1 MKGKFFY
8 PLLIFI
14 VWLVAY
20 IISQLLFDQ
29 KLGWDEVAY
38 MSVAKGIADNFDF
51 SARTYTVMGL
61 IKHGYP
67 THFINFPIFPVYLAV
82 FFKLFG
88 SSLYV
93 AYFANW
99 LLALGVLLLL
109 YFIFLMLSENNHKIS
124 FLVSMSYL
132 FCPGILRNCDS
143 AMMEQGG
150 CFLLCLFVYFI
161 LKDYHSGKF
170 NYFTVIKFAFTFLI
184 LWMYKSL
191 YVGIFF
197 GLLAFIFLAYNSKLS
212 GKELNTRVR
221 LPIFLIMSYGL
232 FVLFYYLLSKFVF
245 LPVAPMLTFTDVF
258 CLSTLTCKCYN
269 TVLCF
274 YTMCCFYCTL
284 FFNSF
289 YIHCPYF
296 CTLEKIKPNTEI
308 ICKFFFCYYFKL

>member
-109 YFIFLMLSENNHKIS
+109 YFIFLMLS
-124 FLVSMSYL
+124 
-132 FCPGILRNCDS
+132 
-143 AMMEQGG
+143 
-150 CFLLCLFVYFI
+150 
-161 LKDYHSGKF
+161 
-170 NYFTVIKFAFTFLI
+170 
-184 LWMYKSL
+184 
-191 YVGIFF
+191 
-197 GLLAFIFLAYNSKLS
+197 
-212 GKELNTRVR
+212 
-221 LPIFLIMSYGL
+221 
-232 FVLFYYLLSKFVF
+232 
-245 LPVAPMLTFTDVF
+245 
-258 CLSTLTCKCYN
+258 
-269 TVLCF
+269 
-274 YTMCCFYCTL
+274 
-284 FFNSF
+284 
-289 YIHCPYF
+289 
-296 CTLEKIKPNTEI
+296 
-308 ICKFFFCYYFKL
+308 